1 MSYLNSLFR
10 DFRWVDGLDILL
22 VAVAMYLL
30 LVLLREVRGFRT
42 LVGFGFLFLVYAA
55 ASYFHLDTVV
65 WLVTNS
71 WLVLLIALV
80 VLFQPDLRRMLNR
93 VMHGGWWG
101 GNFRNERVVFQHV
114 TQAVR
119 DLRKAGHGAL
129 VVLERNEPL
138 DAILETGTK
147 LDAEVSTELL
157 VSIFMPGTP
166 LHDGAVVLRNGRII
180 AAGCILPLSQNPNLS
195 RSYGTRHRAALGL
208 TEEPA
213 ALAVVVSEE
222 TGNVSLAMSGKI
234 TPRIEAE
241 TLEEMLTLYGTRIS

>member
-1 MSYLNSLFR
+1 
-10 DFRWVDGLDILL
+10 
-22 VAVAMYLL
+22 
-30 LVLLREVRGFRT
+30 
-42 LVGFGFLFLVYAA
+42 VGFGFLFLVYAA

-147 LDAEVSTELL
+147 TGRRGVDELL
-157 VSIFMPGTP
+157 VSILCRGRPCTTG
-166 LHDGAVVLRNGRII
+166 GVLRNGRII

-195 RSYGTRHRAALGL
+195 RS
-208 TEEPA
+208 
-213 ALAVVVSEE
+213 
-222 TGNVSLAMSGKI
+222 
-234 TPRIEAE
+234 
-241 TLEEMLTLYGTRIS
+241 